1 MQDDN
6 NKNLILAVILSVLV
20 LLGWQLFFVNPK
32 IKDEQERRAQQEKS
46 QPATAQPGTAAPAP
60 GTTAPGTAAAPGT
73 PPAVTQQPQVAL
85 TREQALAASPRVAIE
100 TANLR
105 GSINLKG
112 GRIDDLALAKYREEA
127 NLKSPNVV
135 VLAPSQSQ
143 SAYFTEFGWL
153 TPQGTTIKAPDSAT
167 VWTNEGGNSLTAT
180 TPVRLRWDNGAGQVF
195 RRVFSLDATYMF
207 TIEDSVQH
215 AGETPLVL
223 NHHATIARQGT
234 PKVEGFYI
242 LHEGLVGVAAEKLH
256 EIGYSELLK
265 NLRDGEQHTRTFEKV
280 KGSWFGITDKYWAT
294 TLIPDA
300 NATPDLLVT
309 GYAKPPGPNTKEA
322 YQVNYLTAATVAPR
336 ATHTVS
342 TRLFAGAKEV
352 HTIEAYQANLG
363 IAKFDLMVD
372 WGWFYFVTK
381 PMFQVIDWLA
391 RLFGSWG
398 LVGNFGLAIL
408 ATTVLVKIA
417 FFWLANKSYESMA
430 KMKKL
435 QPEMER
441 IRERYKDDRA
451 RQQQEMMEMYK
462 KEKINPMAGCLPIV
476 IQIPVFFALYK
487 VLFISLDMRH
497 APFYGWIKDLSAA
510 DPTTLFNL
518 FGLLPFDPTLIPVI
532 GSFLHVGAW
541 PIIMGLTMFIQM
553 QLNPQQPDPV
563 QQKIF
568 NLMPLIFTFML
579 ATFPVGLVIYWA
591 WNNILSLIQ
600 QYAIN
605 KKHGAE
611 VHLWKNLGLEK
622 LQKLIESRRAKSG
635 NS

>member
-6 NKNLILAVILSVLV
+6 NKNLLLAVILSVLV

-32 IKDEQERRAQQEKS
+32 IKEEQERRARQEQT
-46 QPATAQPGTAAPAP
+46 QPTTAQPGQTPAAPGTAAP
-60 GTTAPGTAAAPGT
+60 GTAAPNATVAPGT
-73 PPAVTQQPQVAL
+73 PPPVTAQVQVSL

-100 TANLR
+100 TPHLR
-105 GSINLKG
+105 GSINLRG
-112 GRIDDLALAKYREEA
+112 GRIDDLSLVKYRDEPNA
-127 NLKSPNVV
+127 KSPNVV
-135 VLAPSQSQ
+135 LLAPSQSQ
-143 SAYFTEFGWL
+143 APYFTEFGWL
-153 TPQGTTIKAPDSAT
+153 APQGTTIKAPDSAT
-167 VWTNEGGNSLTAT
+167 VWTNEGGNTLTPT
-180 TPVRLRWDNGAGQVF
+180 TPLRLKWDNGAGQVF
-195 RRVFSLDATYMF
+195 RRVFNVDATYMF
-207 TIEDSVQH
+207 TIEDSVQN
-215 AGETPLVL
+215 AGDTPVVL

-234 PKVEGFYI
+234 PKVEGFFI
-242 LHEGLVGVAAEKLH
+242 LHEGLVGIAAEKLH
-256 EIGYSELLK
+256 EIGYAELLK
-265 NLRDGEQHTRTFEKV
+265 NLRDGEQQTRTFEKT

-309 GYAKPPGPNTKEA
+309 GYAKPPGPNTKESF
-322 YQVNYLTAATVAPR
+322 QVNYLTATTVAPR

-352 HTIEAYQANLG
+352 NTIEAYQASLA

-381 PMFQVIDWLA
+381 PMFHVIDWLA
-391 RLFGSWG
+391 RLFGGWG

-441 IRERYKDDRA
+441 IRERFKDDRA

-487 VLFISLDMRH
+487 VL
-497 APFYGWIKDLSAA
+497 
-510 DPTTLFNL
+510 
-518 FGLLPFDPTLIPVI
+518 
-532 GSFLHVGAW
+532 
-541 PIIMGLTMFIQM
+541 
-553 QLNPQQPDPV
+553 
-563 QQKIF
+563 
-568 NLMPLIFTFML
+568 
-579 ATFPVGLVIYWA
+579 
-591 WNNILSLIQ
+591 
-600 QYAIN
+600 
-605 KKHGAE
+605 
-611 VHLWKNLGLEK
+611 
-622 LQKLIESRRAKSG
+622 
-635 NS
+635 